1 MAKDKEDKG
10 FQISI
15 EDASEEAAETTA
27 SAEEAAEAEPVAEEP
42 AEEAAEAEKAE
53 ADPEAAAEADAE
65 AADDL
70 PADDPD
76 IVAEAEAVLEE
87 ADIDTLEEAQ
97 AKAKEWQD
105 RYLRL
110 HAEWDTYRRRMQE
123 QRADE
128 KVRATEKLME
138 NLLPV
143 LDDFERTVAY
153 AEENG
158 EAGLLDGVKAVQSKL
173 NDALTKGG
181 LQVIDPAG
189 EAYDALE
196 AQAVQVVPDTEAF
209 EETVKDVFQKG
220 YKMGKKV
227 LRAAMVTVTSGGP
240 KRPKE
245 GDQPDEE

>member
-10 FQISI
+10 FQIPI
-15 EDASEEAAETTA
+15 EDVNEEAAETTA
-27 SAEEAAEAEPVAEEP
+27 SAEDAVEAEPV

-53 ADPEAAAEADAE
+53 ADPEAAAEAEADAE
-65 AADDL
+65 AADEL

-245 GDQPDEE
+245 GDQPEEE

>member
-1 MAKDKEDKG
+1 MANDKEDKG
-10 FQISI
+10 FQIPI
-15 EDASEEAAETTA
+15 EDTNEEAAETTA
-27 SAEEAAEAEPVAEEP
+27 NAEEAVEAEPVAEE
-42 AEEAAEAEKAE
+42 AAEAAEAEK
-53 ADPEAAAEADAE
+53 AAAEADAE
-65 AADDL
+65 AADEL

-128 KVRATEKLME
+128 KVRAAEKVME
-138 NLLPV
+138 TLLPV

-158 EAGLLDGVKAVQSKL
+158 ETGLRDGVKAVQSKFV
-173 NDALTKGG
+173 DALTKSG
-181 LQVIDPAG
+181 LQSIDPVG
-189 EAYDALE
+189 EPYDALE

-209 EETVKDVFQKG
+209 EETVKDVLQKG

-227 LRAAMVTVTSGGP
+227 LRAAMVTVTAGGP

-245 GDQPDEE
+245 ESEEE

>member
-1 MAKDKEDKG
+1 MANDKEDKG
-10 FQISI
+10 FQIPI
-15 EDASEEAAETTA
+15 EDTNEEAAETTA
-27 SAEEAAEAEPVAEEP
+27 NAEEAVEAEPVAEE
-42 AEEAAEAEKAE
+42 AAEAAEAEK
-53 ADPEAAAEADAE
+53 AAAEADAE
-65 AADDL
+65 AADEL

-76 IVAEAEAVLEE
+76 IVAEAEAALEE

-128 KVRATEKLME
+128 KVRAAEKVME
-138 NLLPV
+138 TLLPV

-158 EAGLLDGVKAVQSKL
+158 ETGLLDGVKAVQSKFV
-173 NDALTKGG
+173 DALTKSG
-181 LQVIDPAG
+181 LQIIDPVG
-189 EAYDALE
+189 EPYDALE
-196 AQAVQVVPDTEAF
+196 AQTVQVVPDTEAF
-209 EETVKDVFQKG
+209 EETVKDVLQKG

-227 LRAAMVTVTSGGP
+227 LRAAMVTVTAGGP

-245 GDQPDEE
+245 ESEEE

>member
-1 MAKDKEDKG
+1 MANDKEDKG
-10 FQISI
+10 FQIPI
-15 EDASEEAAETTA
+15 EDTNEEAAETTA
-27 SAEEAAEAEPVAEEP
+27 NAEEAVKAEPVAEE
-42 AEEAAEAEKAE
+42 AAEAAEAEKAE

-65 AADDL
+65 AADEL

-128 KVRATEKLME
+128 KVRAAEKVME
-138 NLLPV
+138 TLLPV

-158 EAGLLDGVKAVQSKL
+158 ETGLLDGVKAVQSKFV
-173 NDALTKGG
+173 DALTKSG
-181 LQVIDPAG
+181 LQIIDPVG
-189 EAYDALE
+189 EPYDALE

-209 EETVKDVFQKG
+209 EETVKDVLQKG

-227 LRAAMVTVTSGGP
+227 LRAAMVTVTAGGP

-245 GDQPDEE
+245 ESEEE

>member
-1 MAKDKEDKG
+1 MANDKEDKG
-10 FQISI
+10 FQIPI
-15 EDASEEAAETTA
+15 EDTNEEAAETTA
-27 SAEEAAEAEPVAEEP
+27 NAEEAVEAEPVAEE
-42 AEEAAEAEKAE
+42 AAEAAEAEK
-53 ADPEAAAEADAE
+53 AAAEADAE
-65 AADDL
+65 AADEL

-76 IVAEAEAVLEE
+76 IVAEAEAALEE

-128 KVRATEKLME
+128 KVRAAEKVME
-138 NLLPV
+138 TLLPV

-158 EAGLLDGVKAVQSKL
+158 ETGLLDGVKAVPSKFV
-173 NDALTKGG
+173 DALTKSG
-181 LQVIDPAG
+181 LQIIDPVG
-189 EAYDALE
+189 EPYDALE

-209 EETVKDVFQKG
+209 EETVKDVLQKG

-227 LRAAMVTVTSGGP
+227 LRAAMVTVTAGGP

-245 GDQPDEE
+245 ESEEE

>member
-1 MAKDKEDKG
+1 MANDKEDKG
-10 FQISI
+10 FQIPI
-15 EDASEEAAETTA
+15 EDTNEEAAETTA
-27 SAEEAAEAEPVAEEP
+27 NAEEAVEAEPVAEE
-42 AEEAAEAEKAE
+42 AAEAAEAEK
-53 ADPEAAAEADAE
+53 AAAEADAE
-65 AADDL
+65 AADEL

-76 IVAEAEAVLEE
+76 IVAEAEAALEE

-128 KVRATEKLME
+128 KVRAAEKVME
-138 NLLPV
+138 TLLPV

-158 EAGLLDGVKAVQSKL
+158 ETGLLDGVKAVQSKFV
-173 NDALTKGG
+173 DALTKSG
-181 LQVIDPAG
+181 LQIIDPVG
-189 EAYDALE
+189 EPYDALE

-209 EETVKDVFQKG
+209 EETVKDVRQKG

-227 LRAAMVTVTSGGP
+227 LRAAMVTVTAGGP

-245 GDQPDEE
+245 ESEEE

>member
-10 FQISI
+10 FQIPI
-15 EDASEEAAETTA
+15 EDTNEEAAETTA
-27 SAEEAAEAEPVAEEP
+27 RAEEAVEAEPVAEE
-42 AEEAAEAEKAE
+42 ATEAAE

-65 AADDL
+65 AADEL

-128 KVRATEKLME
+128 KVRAAEKVME
-138 NLLPV
+138 TLLPV

-158 EAGLLDGVKAVQSKL
+158 ETGLLDGVKAVQSKFV
-173 NDALTKGG
+173 DALTKSG
-181 LQVIDPAG
+181 LQIIDPVG
-189 EAYDALE
+189 EPYDALE

-227 LRAAMVTVTSGGP
+227 LRAAMVTVTAGGP

-245 GDQPDEE
+245 ESEEE

>member
-10 FQISI
+10 FQIPI
-15 EDASEEAAETTA
+15 ENASEEAAETTA
-27 SAEEAAEAEPVAEEP
+27 NAEEAVEAEPVAEE
-42 AEEAAEAEKAE
+42 AAEAAEAEKAE

-65 AADDL
+65 AADEL
-70 PADDPD
+70 SADDPD

-128 KVRATEKLME
+128 KVRAAEKVME
-138 NLLPV
+138 TLLPV

-158 EAGLLDGVKAVQSKL
+158 ETGLLDGVKAVQSKFV
-173 NDALTKGG
+173 DALTKSG
-181 LQVIDPAG
+181 LQIIDPVG
-189 EAYDALE
+189 EPYDALE

-209 EETVKDVFQKG
+209 EETVKDVLQKG

-227 LRAAMVTVTSGGP
+227 LRAAMVTVTAGGP

-245 GDQPDEE
+245 ESEEE